1 MPIQFE
7 TIVNGP
13 FQENCYLVWDDAL
26 MTGILIDPGS
36 EPDLILGRAEAR
48 GVRLE
53 GIFNTH
59 GHLDHT
65 GAVAAIARQ
74 LSIPFALHPADGP
87 LVATLPT
94 QARMFGLPGVES
106 PEVDRELVPGETIA
120 IGGCGAKVL
129 YTPGHTPGGVTFAVD
144 DLLFVGDTLFLGSIG
159 RTDLP
164 GGSHPQLI
172 QAIKEVLLPF
182 GDETKVLSGHG
193 PVTTIGFERLYN
205 PFL

>member
-13 FQENCYLVWDDAL
+13 FQENCYLVWDDAP

-65 GAVAAIARQ
+65 GAVAAIASQ
-74 LSIPFALHPADGP
+74 LSIPFALHPADLP

-94 QARMFGLPGVES
+94 QAQMFGLPGVES

-129 YTPGHTPGGVTFAVD
+129 HTPGHTPGGVTFVVD

-182 GDETKVLSGHG
+182 GDDAKVLSGHG
-193 PVTTIGFERLYN
+193 PATTIRFERLHN